1 MADDIPTPSAGVLG
15 AATEFA
21 VVLAK
26 APSEVDRDPDVGP
39 PAAVTQQITDVH
51 LVVSIFF
58 FHAFIDPHPYCPPKL
73 KKMDI
78 EVAKRLYCELL
89 PSLETKTKEIK
100 DLRKVERRC
109 KAAFKKHMKEH
120 GANSFSVGGKTFS
133 FEKKEKIVVSMDRIE
148 ESFPPAQ
155 VAKYKDSNKE
165 QVEVFKCSR

>member
-1 MADDIPTPSAGVLG
+1 
-15 AATEFA
+15 
-21 VVLAK
+21 
-26 APSEVDRDPDVGP
+26 
-39 PAAVTQQITDVH
+39 
-51 LVVSIFF
+51 
-58 FHAFIDPHPYCPPKL
+58 
-73 KKMDI
+73 MDI

-89 PSLETKTKEIK
+89 PSLETKAKEIK